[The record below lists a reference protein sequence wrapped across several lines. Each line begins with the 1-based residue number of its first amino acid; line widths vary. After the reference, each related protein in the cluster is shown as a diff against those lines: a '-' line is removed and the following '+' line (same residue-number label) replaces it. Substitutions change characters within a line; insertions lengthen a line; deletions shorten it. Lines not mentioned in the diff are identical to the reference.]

1 MPRVR
6 PLLAFLLAVACSV
19 VGPSSSAIASIVT
32 AHTVTPTGIVE
43 GKDQQR
49 YIPTAAGNNGTPQPR
64 AVKVD
69 PNSGASSVHVRF
81 AEVNGNV
88 RELAFDSRDSLAPL
102 PRWLPARHR
111 SHRSGGAAREPA
123 VPAAG
128 QQLRL
133 APVKSQSQCPSSG
146 VRRAWGKVKA
156 LCRQRAKRGAASRHN
171 SLRRSTL
178 DGNIGFQRRTP

>member
-43 GKDQQR
+43 GKDQQL

-69 PNSGASSVHVRF
+69 PNSGASSVHVRL

-88 RELAFDSRDSLAPL
+88 RELAFDSRDSLAPYRGGFRHAIDRTDPVAQLASQPYLL
-102 PRWLPARHR
+102 P
-111 SHRSGGAAREPA
+111 
-123 VPAAG
+123 VN
-128 QQLRL
+128 
-133 APVKSQSQCPSSG
+133 SSG
-146 VRRAWGKVKA
+146 WR
-156 LCRQRAKRGAASRHN
+156 
-171 SLRRSTL
+171 
-178 DGNIGFQRRTP
+178 P